1 MISIYV
7 GRGCPG
13 VAAPGLRAGG
23 KSLHGLG
30 RSPGF
35 VRHAARFRDGG
46 KRRPCR
52 PRSPARSALGAASPP
67 ALRRHPRPAPP
78 LYKCEL
84 TFTLVIP
91 AFTFVIYVCPG
102 VSGWLQPRLSITV
115 VILPLRM

>member
-1 MISIYV
+1 MIGVYV
-7 GRGCPG
+7 GWGCPG
-13 VAAPGLRAGG
+13 VAASGSRAGG
-23 KSLHGLG
+23 KALRGLG
-30 RSPGF
+30 RSPAF

-46 KRRPCR
+46 KGRPRRPR
-52 PRSPARSALGAASPP
+52 APAPSALDAASPS

-102 VSGWLQPRLSITV
+102 APGWL
-115 VILPLRM
+115 